1 MFQQKDI
8 PWRVLLRQA
17 KEDANEW
24 KQGDLLDISNQTKRG
39 GGLMNGES
47 IKWER
52 PPLGWMKCNTD
63 GSFRQ
68 HLTEA
73 TAGWIF
79 RDENGVY
86 KGSAQ
91 ALGRRVQ
98 DALESELQAI
108 LMAIQHCWSLGFKQV
123 ILESDSQKAIDIL
136 NNKKLNFN
144 HYNWIRDIR
153 WWARKFQNIKFKW
166 ISRNANRVADQLA

>member
-1 MFQQKDI
+1 M
-8 PWRVLLRQA
+8 
-17 KEDANEW
+17 
-24 KQGDLLDISNQTKRG
+24 
-39 GGLMNGES
+39 
-47 IKWER
+47 
-52 PPLGWMKCNTD
+52 
-63 GSFRQ
+63 
-68 HLTEA
+68 TEA

-79 RDENGVY
+79 RHKNGVY

-91 ALGRRVQ
+91 ARGRRVQ

-123 ILESDSQKAIDIL
+123 ILEIDSQKAIDIL

-166 ISRNANRVADQLA
+166 ISRNANRVADQLPKRIEEGEGFQFHYYVPQYLHAPLHMDHFHSA